1 MKTTDLVRT
10 GVRNTFRSRAR
21 TTLTVLAI
29 FVGAFT
35 LTITSGLGT
44 GINSYIDDTV
54 AAIGGGDV
62 LTVTK
67 VADEGFDPTDTGPR
81 EYNRDAVISG
91 DGPAVT
97 SVELMTQVDLDTIAG
112 VDGILDVQPVTP
124 AQIDYVQHGDGTQ
137 FTASISALTPGQTI
151 QTTAGAEPDNDSTA
165 FQVSIPPS
173 YVEPLGFDSDADAVG
188 ATLTIVLT
196 DAAFEQHTVD
206 AEIVGVTEETLAGPG
221 GASLLANEALQSELV
236 TQQSTGLPDTQAD
249 QWAQATATFD
259 PDLTADEVD
268 ELKDTLADEG
278 FNGSTTADVLGA
290 FTTVIDT
297 IVLILNAFAG
307 IALLA
312 AGFGIV
318 NTLLMSVQERTRE
331 IGLMKAMG
339 MSSGRVFGLFS
350 IEAVFIGFLGS
361 AIGVV
366 TAMLVGTAISG
377 ILAGAL
383 LANLPGL
390 TLIAFDP
397 VTIGVTILVI
407 MAVAFLAGTLPAAR
421 AARKDPVDAL
431 RYE

>member
-1 MKTTDLVRT
+1 MKTIDLVRT

-44 GINSYIDDTV
+44 GINRYIDDTV

-67 VADEGFDPTDTGPR
+67 VADEDFDPTDTSPQ
-81 EYNRDAVISG
+81 EYDPNAVTTG
-91 DGPAVT
+91 DGIART
-97 SVELMTQVDLDTIAG
+97 SIEMMTQDDLDAIG
-112 VDGILDVQPVTP
+112 DVDDILDVEPITP
-124 AQIDYVQHGDGTQ
+124 AQVDYVSHDDGTRY
-137 FTASISALTPGQTI
+137 TATVSALTPGQTV
-151 QTTAGAEPDNDSTA
+151 QTTAGAEPENGTTQ
-165 FQVSIPPS
+165 FQISLPPT
-173 YVEPLGFDSDADAVG
+173 YVEPLGFDDDTDAIG
-188 ATLTIVLT
+188 ATLTIAVT
-196 DAAFEQHTVD
+196 DGAFEQHTVD

-221 GASLLANEALQSELV
+221 GASLIANQALQDELV
-236 TQQSTGLPDTQAD
+236 TLQSTGLPDDQLD

-259 PDLTADEVD
+259 PELTPDEVD
-268 ELKDTLADEG
+268 ALKEGLADEG
-278 FNGSTTADVLGA
+278 FSGTTTADTLGA

-361 AIGVV
+361 AIGVI
-366 TAMLVGTAISG
+366 TAMIVGTAVSG
-377 ILAGAL
+377 LLAGAL

-397 VTIGVTILVI
+397 ITIGVTILVI

>member
-1 MKTTDLVRT
+1 MRTTDLVRT
-10 GVRNTFRSRAR
+10 GIRNTFRARAR

-35 LTITSGLGT
+35 LTLTSGLGT
-44 GINSYIDDTV
+44 GINRYIDDTV

-67 VADEGFDPTDTGPR
+67 VADEAYDPTDTTPQ
-81 EYNRDAVISG
+81 EYDPDAVVTG
-91 DGPAVT
+91 DGPART
-97 SVELMTQVDLDTIAG
+97 SSEMMRQDDLDAIAEVAG
-112 VDGILDVQPVTP
+112 IVDVEPITP
-124 AQIDYVQHGDGTQ
+124 AQLDYVQYGDSTRY
-137 FTASISALTPGQTI
+137 TASVRTLTPGQEV
-151 QTTAGAEPDNDSTA
+151 QATAGTAPDAGSDEP
-165 FQVSIPPS
+165 QVSLPLD
-173 YVEPLGFDSDADAVG
+173 YVAPLGFDGAADAVG
-188 ATLTIVLT
+188 ATLTIALT
-196 DAAFEQHTVD
+196 DGAFVQHTVE
-206 AEIVGVTEETLAGPG
+206 AEIVAVTEETLAGPG
-221 GASLLANEALQSELV
+221 GASLLTNPVLQDELV
-236 TQQSTGLPDTQAD
+236 ELQNAGVPDDQLD
-249 QWAQATATFD
+249 QWAQVTATFD
-259 PDLTADEVD
+259 SEYTAEQVD
-268 ELKDTLADEG
+268 ALKQRLADEG
-278 FNGSTTADVLGA
+278 FEGTTTADTLGA

-339 MSSGRVFGLFS
+339 MGSGRVFGLFS

-361 AIGVV
+361 AIGVAV
-366 TAMLVGTAISG
+366 AVLAGTAISSA
-377 ILAGAL
+377 LSGAF

-397 VTIGVTILVI
+397 VTIVVTIGVI

-421 AARKDPVDAL
+421 AAGKDPVEAL